1 MAVTEYR
8 CRVEGIGFRAVIVII
23 PHWSF
28 AVGIAIGV
36 QQVEQT
42 NTTGL

>member
-1 MAVTEYR
+1 MAVTENR
-8 CRVEGIGFRAVIVII
+8 CRVEGLGFRAVIVI

-28 AVGIAIGV
+28 AVGIVIGV